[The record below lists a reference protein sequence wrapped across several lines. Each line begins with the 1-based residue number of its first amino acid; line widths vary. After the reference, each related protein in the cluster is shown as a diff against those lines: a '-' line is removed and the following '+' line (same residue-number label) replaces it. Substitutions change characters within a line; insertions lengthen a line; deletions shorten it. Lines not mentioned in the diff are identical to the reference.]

1 MDLRKNLMKYLILSI
16 VFLVIFMTNKGFAE
30 NKFDPV
36 IIVNE
41 TIISKF
47 ELSQRI
53 MLLNILQL
61 NGDIQ
66 KKASDELINAKLI
79 NEFAQ
84 NNNISISEEK
94 VQEGIRELAQQF
106 NLSIESFLFEISK
119 LN

>member
-1 MDLRKNLMKYLILSI
+1 MKYLILSI
-16 VFLVIFMTNKGFAE
+16 VSLVIFMTNKGFAE

-53 MLLNILQL
+53 ILLNLLQL

-66 KKASDELINAKLI
+66 KKARDELINGKLI
-79 NEFAQ
+79 NEFAR

-106 NLSIESFLFEISK
+106 NLSIESLSLIHI
-119 LN
+119 